1 MSEKEKKGTNNSHL
15 KRYLP
20 FFSIPV
26 IIIVIAFT
34 SFMFFTWLI
43 KDVFKVEG
51 IYISALLILYGTFI
65 VLMVVL
71 IPMYVAMYKNKKK
84 ALETISDAIKK
95 VANGDYGFK
104 IEAEK
109 ENELTPVYEDFNK
122 MSAEL
127 ESVQILRND
136 FINNYSHE
144 FKTPIASI
152 NGFASLLLEKNISEE
167 ERKQYLE
174 IIVEESSR
182 LSNLAANTILL
193 SKLNSQQIVADIEKY
208 DLSEQLR
215 QCSIILS
222 KAWLDKKI
230 KFVCDIPEVDF
241 YGNKELLQHLWI
253 NILGNAVKYT
263 SSGEKIYVNIMPD
276 NEWIKV
282 EISDTGEGMDEETIN
297 HLFEPYYQGDTSHS
311 RQGLGLGLA
320 ICKRIVELCGG
331 KISVHS
337 KKGVGSAVTV
347 ILPKNKKEI
356 NENEN

>member
-1 MSEKEKKGTNNSHL
+1 MSEKEKTGKNSSHI
-15 KRYLP
+15 KRFLP

-26 IIIVIAFT
+26 IIVVIAFA

-43 KDVFKVEG
+43 KDVFKIDG

-65 VLMVVL
+65 VLLVVL

-84 ALETISDAIKK
+84 ALDTISEAIRK
-95 VANGDYGFK
+95 VASGDYGFK
-104 IEAEK
+104 IKTEK
-109 ENELTPVYEDFNK
+109 VNELTPVYEDFNK
-122 MSAEL
+122 MSADL
-127 ESVQILRND
+127 ESVQMLRND

-152 NGFASLLLEKNISEE
+152 NGFASLLLEKNVSEE

-182 LSNLAANTILL
+182 LSKLAANTILL
-193 SKLNSQQIVADIEKY
+193 SKLNSQQIITDVEKY

-230 KFVCDIPEVDF
+230 KFVCELPDVDF
-241 YGNKELLQHLWI
+241 YGNKELMQHLWI

-263 SSGEKIYVNIMPD
+263 PSGGKIYVNIMSD
-276 NEWIKV
+276 EEYIKV
-282 EISDTGEGMDEETIN
+282 EISDTGEGMDEETIQ

-331 KISVHS
+331 RISVQS
-337 KKGVGSAVTV
+337 KKGAGSAFTV

-356 NENEN
+356 NGNKD